1 MSTLFACRKS
11 SSSLFTGL
19 ECEERDFMRDNV
31 DSLSKSSTRVF
42 WGEIAPCDHVVQI
55 YEDDQAFLDLLGGF
69 VTGGIY
75 SDDCVI
81 VIATAEHLRALDDR
95 LKGNDFNVFELKL
108 RDQYIPLNA
117 EEMLTEFMIDG
128 SPDEVLFS
136 HLVTALI
143 SRARIKKRQVRV
155 FGEMVALLW
164 AQGHSGATV
173 QLEHLWNKLFET
185 ESFSLFSVFP
195 KSGFTQDAHESI
207 LHICGSHSDMIKAV
221 AESKREILYQELDDK
236 RKELKA

>member
-1 MSTLFACRKS
+1 MK
-11 SSSLFTGL
+11 
-19 ECEERDFMRDNV
+19 DNV
-31 DSLSKSSTRVF
+31 DSWSRTGTRVF
-42 WGEIAPCDHVVQI
+42 WGEISPCDHVVQI

-81 VIATAEHLRALDDR
+81 VIATKEHLTALEDR
-95 LKGNDFNVFELKL
+95 MKSNDLNVFELKL

-117 EEMLTEFMIDG
+117 EQTLSEFMIDG
-128 SPDEVLFS
+128 WPDEALFS
-136 HLVTALI
+136 HLITALI
-143 SRARIKKRQVRV
+143 TRARIKKRQVRV
-155 FGEMVALLW
+155 YGELVALLW

-173 QLEHLWNKLFET
+173 PLEHLWNKLFET
-185 ESFSLFSVFP
+185 EAFSLFSVYP

-221 AESKREILYQELDDK
+221 AESKIEITYKDF
-236 RKELKA
+236 